1 MEFKSLHIA
10 MREAIEQFGFDV
22 LTESRLTNILLDYGA
37 YSDVP
42 ASKAIIQAIIAGG
55 YSQKILD
62 LGKHK
67 RSFFSSIF
75 NSDET
80 IGKPEGEEWRNKLES
95 YAAMISKRNGF
106 QQPLVDYVIE
116 CLVYGLDWIDN
127 TPILPQSQTASQT
140 QAKPLGPQPKQVN
153 SSTSSGT
160 NTNKTNS
167 VTYQNISQTQF
178 FVMKVKPANATVYV
192 DDHQQYV
199 SNGMMAVEL
208 PVGTHSYEVRAD
220 DYETQTGTVKITSN
234 FKYNL
239 DVELKL
245 RQKTVK
251 LSIEAGDSDAEI
263 FINGVSYGRGK
274 WEGLVEEG
282 TYEIEGRK
290 HRYYP
295 QTKTV
300 TLQGI
305 DKQDVFIP
313 CLIAKTGNL
322 KVNVQPYGSKII
334 INGSNEGTTPLL
346 VQNVVIGERKLTI
359 KTSEGT
365 EYSTTVEVRE
375 NQVTDVNHIIPSL
388 FLDDYSKVRLNDYFY
403 EDGTF
408 SHELAEG
415 KTLVGMVFSLE
426 TSKEECEHGWTHG
439 QIVATR
445 NAYNF
450 SKTISSWGIVND
462 EILRYSIKNGNGF
475 TRGRDTGY
483 LISHLDCV
491 LNNPEYV
498 PFMIA
503 AKYDAPLPHGKTS
516 GWYLPCLAQ
525 WKAMY
530 DNTHHR
536 WSEIW
541 HFLQLTGR
549 SGVGEFAT
557 STPYNRSKAWKYR
570 MGMAAEHIDMAY
582 QLEDITSGWGTVRAV
597 AAF

>member
-1 MEFKSLHIA
+1 MEVKSLHIT

-22 LTESRLTNILLDYGA
+22 LTEGRLVNILLDYGA

-42 ASKAIIQAIIAGG
+42 ASKTIIQAIVSDG

-62 LGKHK
+62 LGKQR
-67 RSFFSSIF
+67 RSFLSSLF
-75 NSDET
+75 NSNET

-140 QAKPLGPQPKQVN
+140 QVKPLGPQPKQVN

-167 VTYQNISQTQF
+167 VTYQNISNTQF
-178 FVMKVKPANATVYV
+178 FVMKVKPANAKVYV

-208 PVGTHSYEVRAD
+208 PVGTHSYEVKAD

-239 DVELKL
+239 DVELKQ

-251 LSIEAGDSDAEI
+251 LSVEAGDSDAEI
-263 FINGVSYGRGK
+263 FINGTSYGRGK

-365 EYSTTVEVRE
+365 EYTTIVEVRE

-388 FLDDYSKVRLNDYFY
+388 YLDDYSELRIGDYYY

-408 SHELAEG
+408 SHILAEG
-415 KTLVGMVFSLE
+415 KTFVGLVFSLE
-426 TSKEECEHGWTHG
+426 TSKEEKIHGWTHG
-439 QIVATR
+439 QIVAVR
-445 NAYNF
+445 DAFNF
-450 SKTISSWGIVND
+450 SKTISSWGIATDQVLKYADANP
-462 EILRYSIKNGNGF
+462 NGF
-475 TRGRDTGY
+475 SRSRDVGY
-483 LISHLDCV
+483 LMSHLDCV
-491 LNNPEYV
+491 ENNPEFV
-498 PFMIA
+498 PFQIA
-503 AKYDAPLPHGKTS
+503 AQYDGKLPYGKTS
-516 GWYLPCLAQ
+516 GWYLPCIAQ
-525 WKAMY
+525 WRTLFENTY
-530 DNTHHR
+530 DKWIEYWTL
-536 WSEIW
+536 
-541 HFLQLTGR
+541 LQINGPR
-549 SGVGEFAT
+549 GIQEYAT
-557 STPYNRSKAWKYR
+557 SSVYNRTKAWKYL
-570 MGMAAEHIDMAY
+570 MGMSDKNADKAFKLDNIE
-582 QLEDITSGWGTVRAV
+582 SGWGTVRAV

>member
-1 MEFKSLHIA
+1 MEPKSLHIA
-10 MREAIEQFGFDV
+10 MREAIEQFGVDV
-22 LTESRLTNILLDYGA
+22 LTENRLINILLDFGA
-37 YSDVP
+37 YSDIP
-42 ASKAIIQAIIAGG
+42 AAKTIIQAIIAGG

-62 LGKHK
+62 LGKQK
-67 RSFFSSIF
+67 RSFLSSLF
-75 NSDET
+75 NSEDT
-80 IGKPEGEEWRNKLES
+80 ISKPEGDEWRNKLES
-95 YAAMISKRNGF
+95 YSAVVTKQNGF
-106 QQPLVDYVIE
+106 QRPLVDYVVE
-116 CLVYGLDWIDN
+116 CVVYGLDWIDY
-127 TPILPQSQTASQT
+127 TPETPKQQNVASKQPQT
-140 QAKPLGPQPKQVN
+140 LGPQPKQVN
-153 SSTSSGT
+153 GGTTSGT

-167 VTYQNISQTQF
+167 VSYQNIVDSQF
-178 FVMKVKPANATVYV
+178 LVMKVKPANAIVYV

-220 DYETQTGTVKITSN
+220 DYETQKGSVKITSK

-245 RQKTVK
+245 KQKNIK
-251 LSIEAGDSDAEI
+251 LSVETGDSDAEI
-263 FINGVSYGRGK
+263 FINGISYGRGK

-295 QTKTV
+295 QTKTI

-313 CLIAKTGNL
+313 SLIAKTGNL

-346 VQNVVIGERKLTI
+346 VQNIVIGDRKLTI

-365 EYSTTVEVRE
+365 EYTTTVEVRE
-375 NQVTDVNHIIPSL
+375 NQVTEVNHIIPSL
-388 FLDDYSKVRLNDYFY
+388 FLDDYSQVRLHDYFY

-408 SHELAEG
+408 SHKYAEG
-415 KTLVGMVFSLE
+415 KLLVGMVFSLE
-426 TSKEECEHGWTHG
+426 TSKEEKDHGWTHG

-445 NAYNF
+445 NAFNS
-450 SKTISSWGIVND
+450 SKNISSWGIPTD
-462 EILRYSIKNGNGF
+462 EILKYAVKNGNGF

-483 LISHLDCV
+483 LISHLDSV
-491 LNNPEYV
+491 VNNPEFV
-498 PFMIA
+498 PFIIA
-503 AKYDAPLPHGKTS
+503 AQYDAPLPYGKTS

-530 DNTHHR
+530 DNTHSR

-541 HFLQLTGR
+541 HFLELTGTR
-549 SGVGEFAT
+549 GIGEYAT
-557 STPYNRSKAWKYR
+557 STAYDRTKAWKYR
-570 MGMAAEHIDMAY
+570 MGMAEEHIDKAY
-582 QLEDITSGWGTVRAV
+582 QLQDVSSGWGTVRAV

>member
-1 MEFKSLHIA
+1 METKSLHIA
-10 MREAIEQFGFDV
+10 MRDAIEQFGFEV
-22 LTESRLTNILLDYGA
+22 LTESRLVNILLDYGA

-42 ASKAIIQAIIAGG
+42 ASKTIIQAIVSGG

-62 LGKHK
+62 LGKQK

-80 IGKPEGEEWRNKLES
+80 INKPDGDEWRNKLES

-106 QQPLVDYVIE
+106 QRSLVDYVVE
-116 CLVYGLDWIDN
+116 CLVYGLDWIDYV
-127 TPILPQSQTASQT
+127 PKLPQSQAASQT
-140 QAKPLGPQPKQVN
+140 QVKPLGPQPKQVN
-153 SSTSSGT
+153 CSTSSGT

-178 FVMKVKPANATVYV
+178 FVMKIKPANATVYV

-208 PVGTHSYEVRAD
+208 PIGTHSYEVRAD

-239 DVELKL
+239 DVELKQ
-245 RQKTVK
+245 RQKTIK
-251 LSIEAGDSDAEI
+251 LSIETGDSDAEI
-263 FINGVSYGRGK
+263 FINGTCYGRGK

-300 TLQGI
+300 TLRGI
-305 DKQDVFIP
+305 DKHEVFIP
-313 CLIAKTGNL
+313 SLIAKTGNL

-359 KTSEGT
+359 KTNEGA
-365 EYSTTVEVRE
+365 EYSTIVEVRE
-375 NQVTDVNHIIPSL
+375 NQVTEVNHIIQSL
-388 FLDDYSKVRLNDYFY
+388 FLDDYSQVCIGDYFY

-408 SHELAEG
+408 SHEYAKG
-415 KTLVGMVFSLE
+415 KLVAGIVFSLK
-426 TSKEECEHGWTHG
+426 TSKEEKAKGWSHG
-439 QIVATR
+439 QIIATID
-445 NAYNF
+445 AYNF
-450 SKTISSWGIVND
+450 SKTISSWGIIND
-462 EILRYSIKNGNGF
+462 EIRKYGIMNGKDY
-475 TRGRDTGY
+475 TQARDTGY
-483 LISHLDCV
+483 LISHLDSV
-491 LNNPEYV
+491 LNNPEFV

-503 AKYDAPLPHGKTS
+503 AHYDAKLPFGKTS

-525 WKAMY
+525 WRDLY
-530 DNTHHR
+530 DNTHR
-536 WSEIW
+536 QWSDLWTRMNISNKVEY
-541 HFLQLTGR
+541 
-549 SGVGEFAT
+549 AT
-557 STPYNRSKAWKYR
+557 SSVGKYKAWKYR
-570 MGMAAEHIDMAY
+570 LGLEAGHIDSGY
-582 QLEDITSGWGTVRAV
+582 QLYDVKSGWGIVRAV
-597 AAF
+597 ASF